1 MSFLD
6 SSYAYSAADYPR
18 QKMLLW
24 KFYRMA
30 WTAHANADAPAPSWV
45 VHPARITSLHPR
57 LTQLTPV
64 MVQALGKQK
73 DVTVDSITAIVDDR
87 IVANWKR
94 RGVCP
99 WPAGD
104 QFSDPSRQK
113 WTEREQSVTPKQN
126 NFKNAYATR
135 LACGIYAVLSS
146 MYAVREWS
154 IDFVEQSHINNAR
167 NWMAAVCHEIKETV
181 SLERCKC
188 GEHYEQWGRRPAPPC
203 LKCEKIHVR
212 KASSGENGTEQGGSE
227 GKRAKCDSSNG
238 KGKKKRENPTS
249 SEMCEKIQNTS

>member
-1 MSFLD
+1 MTLEGFSNSRKCERMVAKIKFPVPFHLLDHIIIPINVRESHWFPAHMDIKFRRMSFLD
-6 SSYAYSAADYPR
+6 SSHAYSAAEYPR

-24 KFYRMA
+24 KFYKMA

-73 DVTVDSITAIVDDR
+73 EVTVDSITAIVDDR

-113 WTEREQSVTPKQN
+113 WTEREQSVTPQQN

-146 MYAVREWS
+146 MYAVR
-154 IDFVEQSHINNAR
+154 
-167 NWMAAVCHEIKETV
+167 
-181 SLERCKC
+181 
-188 GEHYEQWGRRPAPPC
+188 
-203 LKCEKIHVR
+203 
-212 KASSGENGTEQGGSE
+212 NGQLT
-227 GKRAKCDSSNG
+227 SSNSL
-238 KGKKKRENPTS
+238 TS
-249 SEMCEKIQNTS
+249 TTHGTGWQQYATKSRKQ